1 MNYIT
6 EINAF
11 NDWLLSNPLPTGAI
25 ALWYQI
31 MAINNKAGWADEFTI
46 ANLTLQSL
54 TGLSRQGLDRARNL
68 LIQKG
73 LIEYQKGTS
82 NKAGKYKVISFECKK
97 IGTVVGTKRAQQEAQ
112 GGHSSSTLNKLNKT
126 KLNINSCSSYTR
138 ASTLP
143 VDNVNNVDNFLPR
156 FIEQEFGQMLSPT
169 CIEQITEWQS
179 LFPNEMIEYAVEK
192 AVLAGK
198 KSYLY
203 VNGIINSWLRNNIK
217 TLDEAKRADEDFAKR
232 KDTSKL
238 KKPLRQAKKDCKFV
252 YNTVRNLNDLVE

>member
-1 MNYIT
+1 MNYIA

-31 MAINNKAGWADEFTI
+31 MSINNKAGWADEFTI

-82 NKAGKYKVISFECKK
+82 NKAGKYRVISFECKK
-97 IGTVVGTKRAQQEAQ
+97 IGTAVGTKRAQQEAQ
-112 GGHSSSTLNKLNKT
+112 GGHNSSTLNKLNQT
-126 KLNINSCSSYTR
+126 KLNNNSCSSYAR
-138 ASTLP
+138 ANDEP
-143 VDNVNNVDNFLPR
+143 VDNSLPK
-156 FIEQEFGQMLSPT
+156 FIEQEFGQMLNST
-169 CIEQITEWQS
+169 CIEQIKDWQS
-179 LFPNEMIEYAVEK
+179 LYPDEMIRFAVEK

-203 VNGIINSWLRNNIK
+203 VNGIINSWLRNDIK
-217 TLDEAKRADEDFAKR
+217 TLDEAKRADEEFSREKKVKSFKR
-232 KDTSKL
+232 TKDKSQVVDSNKRDL
-238 KKPLRQAKKDCKFV
+238 S
-252 YNTVRNLNDLVE
+252 YLVE